1 MARIAGIDLPKSK
14 RIDVALR
21 YIYGIGPTTA
31 SEILTKAGVAFEI
44 RVKDISDEEVGRIR
58 HIIEDEYKV
67 EGTLRAEIAANIK
80 RLINIGSY
88 RGLRHKR
95 GLPARG
101 QNTRNN
107 ARTRKGPKR
116 TVGRKAKK

>member
-1 MARIAGIDLPKSK
+1 MARIAGVDLPKQK

-21 YIYGIGPTTA
+21 YIFGIGTA
-31 SEILTKAGVAFEI
+31 TAVDILTKASVPLEV
-44 RVKDISDEEVGRIR
+44 RVKDITDEEVGRIR

-67 EGTLRAEIAANIK
+67 EGELRAEIAANIK

-88 RGLRHKR
+88 RGLRHKK
-95 GLPARG
+95 GLPVRG

-107 ARTRKGPKR
+107 SRTRKGPKR
-116 TVGRKAKK
+116 TVGRKGKK